1 MMFHLALV
9 TPERIVYE
17 EDVLSVIAPGS
28 QGYLGLLSNHAPII
42 TSLRPGK
49 LTVKARDGKETHF
62 AVSGGFL
69 ENVATQ
75 CTGLADAAEF
85 AEQIDVERAR
95 AALERARQRLRDLAG
110 NIDIPRARAAQG
122 RAKNRLSIV
131 PGKS

>member
-1 MMFHLALV
+1 MFHLALV

-17 EDVLSVIAPGS
+17 DDVLSVIAPGS

-49 LTVKARDGKETHF
+49 LTVKTHDGKEIHF

-69 ENVATQ
+69 ENVANQ
-75 CTGLADAAEF
+75 CTVLADAAEF

-95 AALERARQRLRDLAG
+95 RALDRARQRLRDKAG
-110 NIDIPRARAAQG
+110 NIDIPRARAARG

-131 PGKS
+131 PGRS